1 MTSTPSGDP
10 AMEQQHQYKTCKVRY
25 GGDWNF
31 LAALLGLTGPNG
43 VYFCNYCLCKL
54 DDVIKGTPHTP
65 TPLPK
70 YAVTS
75 PKVFKARTFTEITS
89 SSQKFQHE
97 GAKKK
102 DVKHFNNCE
111 QEPLYGQA
119 GEVLHKTSCMPL
131 HITLGIGT

>member
-1 MTSTPSGDP
+1 MVSISVTTVYVSWMMSS
-10 AMEQQHQYKTCKVRY
+10 R
-25 GGDWNF
+25 
-31 LAALLGLTGPNG
+31 ALR
-43 VYFCNYCLCKL
+43 
-54 DDVIKGTPHTP
+54 

-75 PKVFKARTFTEITS
+75 PKIFKARTFTEITS
-89 SSQKFQHE
+89 SGQKFQCE
-97 GAKKK
+97 GGKKK